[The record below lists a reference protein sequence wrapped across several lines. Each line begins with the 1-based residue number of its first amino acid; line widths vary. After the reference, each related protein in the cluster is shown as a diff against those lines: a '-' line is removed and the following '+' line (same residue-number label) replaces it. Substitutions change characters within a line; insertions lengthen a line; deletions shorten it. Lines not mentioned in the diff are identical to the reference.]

1 MSTSTTSNKF
11 ALYISIGKIAAM
23 VAQFVMPMFL
33 TRYLSKADYGTYA
46 QFYLVQGFLG
56 SILCFGIQSNPYYF
70 YPGSSELRKK
80 HIIWNTFLL
89 LLLFGVVG
97 SSALFIPFVNE
108 WLLKNETLNNLLPI
122 VLASVIFFIPTNLI
136 DALAVVKNN
145 KSLAVVY
152 HPASII
158 IKIIAVISFAL
169 IFKSI
174 EAIIGSILLLN
185 IIMFLIVLI
194 CVIKFYPIKKNEKP
208 ISLPLLKEQLKYAI
222 PFGVAVI
229 LSTTCNQVDKIMCVN
244 YLTVEEYAIYSVAFF
259 GIPGVM
265 QIYDSLC
272 LVNIM
277 NMSAAYKEGA
287 IETVKSLYKR
297 FVVQTLSFSLPVIG
311 IVCLFSPQIITFLFS
326 EKYIDSVPFF
336 RLYVLT
342 FILGMVGS
350 GTILRAVGKTR
361 LSMRAFALST
371 IICIPLTFFAIR
383 EYGIWGAISCAMINT
398 MLPKIFQIAFECK
411 ALKTPVKEYFPFRD
425 IARITFIT
433 GGLIIPIIAVNTYFN
448 LNILT
453 CIILS
458 LIYLA
463 AVYGLEIKYNV
474 FLLDKQKVSAKI
486 QKIKQIRIIRYITK
500 EL

>member
-11 ALYISIGKIAAM
+11 ALYVSIGKIAAM
-23 VAQFVMPMFL
+23 IAQFVMPMFL
-33 TRYLSKADYGTYA
+33 TRHLSKADYGIYA
-46 QFYLVQGFLG
+46 QFYLVQNFLG
-56 SILCFGIQSNPYYF
+56 AILCFGIQSNPYYF
-70 YPGSSELRKK
+70 YPKSSDLRKK
-80 HIIWNTFLL
+80 HIIWNSFLL

-97 SSALFIPFVNE
+97 SSVLFIPFVND

-122 VLASVIFFIPTNLI
+122 VLASIIFFIPTNLI
-136 DALAVVKNN
+136 DAIAVVKNN
-145 KSLAVVY
+145 KSLAVIY

-185 IIMFLIVLI
+185 IIMFLIVLVCI
-194 CVIKFYPIKKNEKP
+194 LKFYPIKTNEKL
-208 ISLPLLKEQLKYAI
+208 ISIPLLKEQLKYAL
-222 PFGVAVI
+222 PFGISVI

-272 LVNIM
+272 VVNVM
-277 NMSAAYKEGA
+277 NMSTAFKDGA
-287 IETVKSLYKR
+287 IETVKNLYKR
-297 FVVQTLSFSLPVIG
+297 FVVQTLSFSLPIIG

-350 GTILRAVGKTR
+350 GTILRAIGKTK

-371 IICIPLTFFAIR
+371 IICIPLTFFAISKF
-383 EYGIWGAISCAMINT
+383 GIWGAISCAMMNT
-398 MLPKIFQIAFECK
+398 MLPKLFQISFECK
-411 ALKTPVKEYFPFRD
+411 ALKSSLKDYFPIRD
-425 IARITFIT
+425 IISITSISLIFIA
-433 GGLIIPIIAVNTYFN
+433 PIIALNTLIN
-448 LNILT
+448 LNLIL
-453 CIILS
+453 CIVLS
-458 LIYLA
+458 IIYLGL
-463 AVYGLEIKYNV
+463 VYYFEIKYNV
-474 FLLDKQKVSAKI
+474 FIVDKQKAVAI
-486 QKIKQIRIIRYITK
+486 LQKLPFLKK
-500 EL
+500 